1 MEKTSSSEII
11 KKIIFAAAVL
21 MSLFHVVTA
30 GTGALPA
37 MEQRSVHLG
46 FTLIL
51 ILLQNTISK
60 DAKAWEKF
68 LGALLSLFVLAI
80 SAYTYLNW
88 QAMTLR
94 VATPTQIDMIF
105 GAIML
110 VTLLYATKKKLGW
123 PLPIICVLI
132 LLYGLFGRYMPG
144 PLRHR
149 GYSFLRIIPQM
160 YMGTEGIYGSVLGIS
175 ATYIYLFILFG
186 AMMEYSGAAKF
197 FIDLS
202 SSLVGRKKGGIAK
215 VAIAASGLFG
225 MVSGSATANVV
236 AIGPVTTP
244 SMIKTG
250 YSNRFSGAVVAVA
263 GTGGQFMPPIMGA
276 AAFIIAETLAI
287 PYISVAKAA
296 FIPAVL
302 YYAMLWITVDLRTA
316 KDGIGTLAE
325 EDIPNFKKV
334 ITEGFYMAIP
344 FLLLI
349 FCMVVLQWSPIRAGF
364 YALVATVVTSWFKK
378 ATRMDLRMIAEAFYK
393 GAMDAVPVAIVCSA
407 AGILIGMLSL
417 TGLGMKFSTLL
428 IALSMGNEIVLL
440 ILTAI
445 AGLILGM
452 GMPATP
458 VYIILAVL
466 VAPSLVKMGVPI
478 LAAHLFV
485 YYFGILPAI
494 TLPVAMASYAA
505 ASLVKDDPFKLGF
518 TAWRLGLAGYV
529 LPFMFIYNRELLFE
543 GDLLM
548 IVKCL
553 VTSFIGI
560 YALAVSLEG
569 FLKKTVPIAVRIAL
583 FAASLLLI
591 DSGLVTD
598 AVGFAIVAFAVWQYG
613 GYANRKIQPA
623 NDTGA

>member
-1 MEKTSSSEII
+1 MEKANGNTIV
-11 KKIIFAAAVL
+11 KQIIFVLAVL

-30 GTGALPA
+30 GIGALPA

-51 ILLQNTISK
+51 ILLQNVLSADSK
-60 DAKAWEKF
+60 KWEK
-68 LGALLSLFVLAI
+68 ALSIGLSVCVFVI
-80 SAYTYLNW
+80 SVYTYLSW
-88 QAMTLR
+88 KTITLR
-94 VATPTQIDMIF
+94 VATPTDIDMVF

-110 VTLLYATKKKLGW
+110 LSLLYATKKKLGW
-123 PLPIICVLI
+123 PLPIICIVM
-132 LLYGLFGRYMPG
+132 LLYGLLGQYMPG

-149 GYSFLRIIPQM
+149 GYSLFRIIPQM
-160 YMGTEGIYGSVLGIS
+160 YMSTEGIYGSVLGIS
-175 ATYIYLFILFG
+175 ATYIFLFILFG

-202 SSLVGRKKGGIAK
+202 ASLVGRKRGGVAK
-215 VAIAASGLFG
+215 VAIVASGLFG

-244 SMIKTG
+244 GMIKTG

-302 YYAMLWITVDLRTA
+302 YYAMLWIAVDIRTT
-316 KDGIGTLAE
+316 KENIGVLAE

-334 ITEGFYMAIP
+334 ISEGFYLAFP

-349 FCMVVLQWSPIRAGF
+349 FCMVALQWSPIRAGF
-364 YALVATVVTSWFKK
+364 FALIATVVTSWFKK
-378 ATRMDLRMIAEAFYK
+378 ATRMDLKMIADSFYK
-393 GAMDAVPVAIVCSA
+393 GAMDAIPVAVVCSA

-417 TGLGMKFSTLL
+417 TGLGMKFSSLL
-428 IALSMGNEIVLL
+428 IALSMGNQIVLL
-440 ILTAI
+440 VLTAI

-466 VAPSLVKMGVPI
+466 VAPSLVEMGIPA

-485 YYFGILPAI
+485 YYFGILSAI
-494 TLPVAMASYAA
+494 TPPVAMASFAA

-529 LPFMFIYNRELLFE
+529 LPFMFIFNRELLFE
-543 GDLLM
+543 GDILM
-548 IVKCL
+548 VVKCA
-553 VTSFIGI
+553 VTASIGI
-560 YALAVSLEG
+560 YALAASLEG
-569 FLKKTVPIAVRIAL
+569 FLKKKLPVAMRIGL

-591 DSGLVTD
+591 DSGLLTD
-598 AVGFAIVAFAVWQYG
+598 VVGFVIVVFAVWRYG
-613 GYANRKIQPA
+613 RSEQLESVAGN
-623 NDTGA
+623 NGV

>member
-1 MEKTSSSEII
+1 MEKMNGSMIV
-11 KKIIFAAAVL
+11 KRVIFVLGVL

-30 GTGALPA
+30 GIGALPA

-51 ILLQNTISK
+51 ILLPTILSAGSK
-60 DAKAWEKF
+60 MWEKVVSVV
-68 LGALLSLFVLAI
+68 LSVCVFVI
-80 SAYTYLNW
+80 SIYTYLNW
-88 QAMTLR
+88 QTMTLR
-94 VATPTQIDMIF
+94 VATPTQIDMVF

-123 PLPIICVLI
+123 PLPIICIVM
-132 LLYGLFGRYMPG
+132 LLYGLLGQYMPG

-149 GYSFLRIIPQM
+149 GYDLARIIPQM
-160 YMGTEGIYGSVLGIS
+160 YMSTEGIYGSVLGIS
-175 ATYIYLFILFG
+175 ATYIFLFILFG

-202 SSLVGRKKGGIAK
+202 SSLVGRKKGGVAK
-215 VAIAASGLFG
+215 VAIVASGLFG

-244 SMIKTG
+244 GMIKTG
-250 YSNRFSGAVVAVA
+250 YSNRFSGAVVAVG

-276 AAFIIAETLAI
+276 AAFIIAETLGI

-302 YYAMLWITVDLRTA
+302 YYAMLWIAVDIRTTRENV
-316 KDGIGTLAE
+316 GVLPE

-334 ITEGFYMAIP
+334 ISEGFYMAFP

-349 FCMVVLQWSPIRAGF
+349 FCMVALQWSPIRAGF
-364 YALVATVVTSWFKK
+364 FALVATVVTSWFKK
-378 ATRMDLRMIAEAFYK
+378 ATRMGLDKIAEAFYK
-393 GAMDAVPVAIVCSA
+393 GAMDAVPVAVVCSA

-417 TGLGMKFSTLL
+417 TGLGMKFSSLL
-428 IALSMGNEIVLL
+428 IALSMGNRIVLL
-440 ILTAI
+440 ALTAI

-466 VAPSLVKMGVPI
+466 VTPSLIEMGIPT

-485 YYFGILPAI
+485 YYFGILSAI
-494 TLPVAMASYAA
+494 TPPVAMASFAA

-529 LPFMFIYNRELLFE
+529 LPFMFIYNKELLFE
-543 GDLLM
+543 GNVLL
-548 IVKCL
+548 VLKCAI
-553 VTSFIGI
+553 TASIGI

-569 FLKKTVPIAVRIAL
+569 FMKKKVPVVMRVAL

-591 DSGLVTD
+591 DSGFLTD
-598 AVGFAIVAFAVWQYG
+598 AIGLVIVGFALWQYG
-613 GYANRKIQPA
+613 SLKRLESA
-623 NDTGA
+623 TSE